1 MMERS
6 RKLRLGLAVLVAAG
20 IFGYRYYQDNAATN
34 TDADAPAAPATTAS
48 AAPAEPV
55 PPRMYG
61 DIAFHPCTLS
71 SPFGTKGIEA
81 QCGSYAVPENPAAPD
96 GRRIELALAWIPA
109 DADAEVAPDPVF
121 LLAGGPGQ
129 AAKAVYPAAAAAF
142 DDVLD
147 HRNVILLDQRGT
159 GDSNP
164 LSCDLDEDVEPT
176 SEAAVRATR
185 QCRDALSKKAD
196 LRFYTTTDA
205 VRDLESVRKA
215 LGVEQVNLVGVSYG
229 TRVAQQYAMRHPDHT
244 RTIVLDSVAPNELIL
259 GNDFAT
265 NLEQALDL
273 QFAQCAKSDACTR
286 QVGDPRAQLDALMA
300 TLRTDPPLVRYRDP
314 STGVVRE
321 ERLEPEMVAGLFR
334 MYAYM
339 PMAAALLPLQI
350 HEAAQGRYDNL
361 AALAHML
368 SENIE
373 GQMAMGMQLSV
384 VCAEDAHGLKED
396 PAAEGTLLGNQL
408 TGFLAKQCEVWPKG
422 DMPADF
428 HQPLSTDVPALV
440 LEGELDPVTPPR
452 YGEQVVRTLPN
463 GRLLVLRG
471 QGHNV
476 FGVGCMPELM
486 GRFIASADAKS
497 LEAKCLDELAY
508 TPPFTTFNGWEP

>member
-1 MMERS
+1 MERS
-6 RKLRLGLAVLVAAG
+6 RKLRLGLAVLLAAG
-20 IFGYRYYQDNAATN
+20 IFGYSYYQDNV
-34 TDADAPAAPATTAS
+34 ATTAADKPDAGTAADTAA
-48 AAPAEPV
+48 AAPPA
-55 PPRMYG
+55 PPRMFG
-61 DIAFHPCTLS
+61 DVAFEPCTLS
-71 SPFGTKGIEA
+71 SPFGIDGIEA
-81 QCGSYAVPENPAAPD
+81 QCGTYSVAENPAEPD
-96 GRRIELALAWIPA
+96 GRQVELALAWIPA
-109 DADAEVAPDPVF
+109 DQDAEVAPDPVF

-129 AAKAVYPAAAAAF
+129 AAKMVYPAAAAAF
-142 DDVLD
+142 KDVLD
-147 HRNVILLDQRGT
+147 NRHVILLDQRGT

-164 LSCDLDEDVEPT
+164 LACDFDEDVEPT
-176 SEAAVRATR
+176 GEAAVRATE
-185 QCRDALSKKAD
+185 QCRDELSKKAD

-205 VRDLESVRKA
+205 VRDLETVRKA
-215 LGVEQVNLVGVSYG
+215 LGVDQVNLVGVSYG

-265 NLEQALDL
+265 NLEQALDR
-273 QFAQCAKSDACTR
+273 QFAQCAKAEACTR

-300 TLRTDPPLVRYRDP
+300 TLRADPPLVRYRDP
-314 STGVVRE
+314 ATGEMRE

-384 VCAEDAHGLKED
+384 ICAEDAHGLKDD

-428 HQPLSTDVPALV
+428 HQPLSTEVPALV

-452 YGEQVVRTLPN
+452 YGEQVVQTLPN

-486 GRFIASADAKS
+486 AQFIATADAKS
-497 LEAKCLDELAY
+497 LDAKCLDDLAY

>member
-1 MMERS
+1 MQ
-6 RKLRLGLAVLVAAG
+6 RKTRLVLAVLLAAG
-20 IFGYRYYQDNAATN
+20 IFGYRYYQDTVASDA
-34 TDADAPAAPATTAS
+34 ADAPAPASVQDATSAIAS
-48 AAPAEPV
+48 EPPPA
-55 PPRMYG
+55 RMYG
-61 DIAFHPCTLS
+61 DIAFEPCTLA
-71 SPFGTKGIEA
+71 SPFGTNGIEA
-81 QCGSYAVPENPAAPD
+81 QCGTYTVAENPAEPD
-96 GRRIELALAWIPA
+96 GRKIELALAWIPA
-109 DADAEVAPDPVF
+109 DDDAEVAGDPVF

-129 AAKAVYPAAAAAF
+129 AAKSVYPAAAAAF
-142 DDVLD
+142 KDVLD
-147 HRNVILLDQRGT
+147 NRHVILLDQRGT
-159 GDSNP
+159 GGSN
-164 LSCDLDEDVEPT
+164 LLECEIDEDIEST
-176 SEAAVRATR
+176 REAALRATE
-185 QCRDALSKKAD
+185 QCRDALSEKAD

-215 LGVEQVNLVGVSYG
+215 LGAEQVNLVGVSYG

-273 QFAQCAKSDACTR
+273 QFSQCAKSEACAR

-300 TLRTDPPLVRYRDP
+300 KLRADPPLVRYRDP
-314 STGVVRE
+314 STGEMRE

-339 PMAAALLPLQI
+339 PLAAALLPLQI

-368 SENIE
+368 TENIE

-384 VCAEDAHGLKED
+384 VCAEDAHGLKVD
-396 PAAEGTLLGNQL
+396 PAAEGTLLGNKL
-408 TGFLAKQCEVWPKG
+408 TGVLAEQCNVWPKG
-422 DMPADF
+422 EMPADF

-452 YGEQVVRTLPN
+452 YGKQVVQTLPN

-486 GRFIASADAKS
+486 ARFIATADAKS
-497 LEAKCLDELAY
+497 LDAKCLDNLAY
-508 TPPFTTFNGWEP
+508 TPAFTTFNGWEP